1 MSFTEDVKNELA
13 RKHRESPKERAAEL
27 LALLRMSGS
36 VITGAG
42 GKWGMEFSTSN
53 SAVARRVLISLKKDF
68 GLAPAVMVRQGR
80 RLRKKN
86 VYTLTVLPFEGGS
99 HFLEK
104 MDIWSMGKIHDCEKL
119 TTTEEKQAYLYQ
131 LKEAAD
137 AEGIILT
144 GGYGNDSTHNISGAD
159 PMIVKAAFDKFEKTF
174 QKMNIAGIKLLGGS
188 LYSYWPVDYSL
199 PLNKKEDMKRG
210 IENVRIL
217 ADMAAEYEITLG
229 MEVLNRFEGYM
240 LNTCEEAVD
249 FVSKIDRPNVKVML
263 DTFHMNIEEDD
274 IPGAIRLCG
283 DKLAYM
289 HLVDSNRGTPG
300 MGHIPWLEV
309 FKALKDIDYHG
320 AGCVETFNPQR
331 LDEIAPLTY
340 LTRRFADTPEELAE
354 QGLRYLKAAR
364 TMVYGV

>member
-1 MSFTEDVKNELA
+1 MLYGIYYAYWEKEWGGDFIPYIRKVKKLGFDILEVACHNFSDTENE
-13 RKHRESPKERAAEL
+13 
-27 LALLRMSGS
+27 
-36 VITGAG
+36 
-42 GKWGMEFSTSN
+42 
-53 SAVARRVLISLKKDF
+53 
-68 GLAPAVMVRQGR
+68 
-80 RLRKKN
+80 
-86 VYTLTVLPFEGGS
+86 
-99 HFLEK
+99 
-104 MDIWSMGKIHDCEKL
+104 
-119 TTTEEKQAYLYQ
+119 YLYQ

-263 DTFHMNIEEDD
+263 DTFHMNIEEDSFGD
-274 IPGAIRLCG
+274 AIRMAGKYLG
-283 DKLAYM
+283 
-289 HLVDSNRGTPG
+289 HLHLGEANRRPPFRGG
-300 MGHIPWLEV
+300 RIPWDEIGE
-309 FKALKDIDYHG
+309 ALHDIEYTGTVVMEPFVRMGGTVGNDIRMWHDLSDN
-320 AGCVETFNPQR
+320 C
-331 LDEIAPLTY
+331 LDEKLDQDVAESV
-340 LTRRFADTPEELAE
+340 RF
-354 QGLRYLKAAR
+354 LREIWE
-364 TMVYGV
+364 

>member
-119 TTTEEKQAYLYQ
+119 TTTEEKQAYL
-131 LKEAAD
+131 A
-137 AEGIILT
+137 
-144 GGYGNDSTHNISGAD
+144 GA
-159 PMIVKAAFDKFEKTF
+159 F
-174 QKMNIAGIKLLGGS
+174 LGGGTVSRPQSDYHLEMVTRSSVFAEEICKVMRVLS
-188 LYSYWPVDYSL
+188 LHPKMTDRKNDYIVYIKDGDEVSAFL
-199 PLNKKEDMKRG
+199 QITGASQCYLEF
-210 IENVRIL
+210 ENVRVMKDMRNRVNRQVNCETANINKTVSAAVKQIEDIRLIKEKTGLHNLNEGL
-217 ADMAAEYEITLG
+217 AEIAELRLQYPEATLKELG
-229 MEVLNRFEGYM
+229 MMLSPQVGKSGVNHRLRKLSEIADELRTNEEEVL
-240 LNTCEEAVD
+240 
-249 FVSKIDRPNVKVML
+249 
-263 DTFHMNIEEDD
+263 
-274 IPGAIRLCG
+274 
-283 DKLAYM
+283 
-289 HLVDSNRGTPG
+289 
-300 MGHIPWLEV
+300 
-309 FKALKDIDYHG
+309 
-320 AGCVETFNPQR
+320 
-331 LDEIAPLTY
+331 
-340 LTRRFADTPEELAE
+340 
-354 QGLRYLKAAR
+354 
-364 TMVYGV
+364 

>member
-119 TTTEEKQAYLYQ
+119 TTTEEKQAYL
-131 LKEAAD
+131 A
-137 AEGIILT
+137 
-144 GGYGNDSTHNISGAD
+144 GA
-159 PMIVKAAFDKFEKTF
+159 F
-174 QKMNIAGIKLLGGS
+174 LGGGTVSRPQSDYHLEMVTRSSVFAEEICKVMRVLS
-188 LYSYWPVDYSL
+188 LHPKMTDRKNDYIVYIKDGDEVSAFL
-199 PLNKKEDMKRG
+199 QITGASQCYLEF
-210 IENVRIL
+210 ENVRVMKDMRNRVNRQVNCETANINKTVNAAVKQIEDIRLIEQKKGFHNLNEGL
-217 ADMAAEYEITLG
+217 AEIAELRLQYPEATLKELG
-229 MEVLNRFEGYM
+229 MM
-240 LNTCEEAVD
+240 LNPQVGKSGVNHRLRKLSEIADEL
-249 FVSKIDRPNVKVML
+249 R
-263 DTFHMNIEEDD
+263 MNEED
-274 IPGAIRLCG
+274 L
-283 DKLAYM
+283 L
-289 HLVDSNRGTPG
+289 
-300 MGHIPWLEV
+300 
-309 FKALKDIDYHG
+309 
-320 AGCVETFNPQR
+320 
-331 LDEIAPLTY
+331 
-340 LTRRFADTPEELAE
+340 
-354 QGLRYLKAAR
+354 
-364 TMVYGV
+364 